1 MVNQSIDIKQ
11 TRFLIVEDDENNQ
24 IIATKLLQLEGAL
37 LDNIHVVDRD
47 PSVFLQNLAQPI
59 DLILLDLQLPDKD
72 GYKVLSELK
81 GSQQFA
87 HTPIIAMTA
96 NVMKKDIER
105 IRAAG
110 FDGFIGKPINAR
122 RFGEWI
128 KRSLAG
134 EGIWPSI

>member
-1 MVNQSIDIKQ
+1 
-11 TRFLIVEDDENNQ
+11 
-24 IIATKLLQLEGAL
+24 
-37 LDNIHVVDRD
+37 
-47 PSVFLQNLAQPI
+47 
-59 DLILLDLQLPDKD
+59 LLDLQLPGKD
-72 GYKVLSELK
+72 GYKVLHELK
-81 GSQQFA
+81 SSQQFA

-134 EGIWPSI
+134 EGIWPGV

>member
-37 LDNIHVVDRD
+37 SDNIHVVNGD
-47 PSVFLQNLAQPI
+47 PFVFLQNIAQPI

-81 GSQQFA
+81 NSQQFA
-87 HTPIIAMTA
+87 HTPIVAMTA

-134 EGIWPSI
+134 EGVWPRI